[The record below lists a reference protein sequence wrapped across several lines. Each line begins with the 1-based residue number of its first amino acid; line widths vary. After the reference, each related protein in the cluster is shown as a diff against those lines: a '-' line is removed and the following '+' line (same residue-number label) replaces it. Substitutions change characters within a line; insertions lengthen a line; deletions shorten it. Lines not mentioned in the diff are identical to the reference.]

1 VFPIPTLARALVLV
15 AVAAMQVLL
24 ASPAG
29 GQEPPDTSGIP
40 TLAGT
45 SAEDGEANDPE
56 YDEFAGR
63 VGPGGA
69 LLRALLVPGWGHA
82 SIGSHGRGGFYLG
95 TQAVVGW
102 MLVRTRGRI
111 SAAEELET
119 LRAAVVRRTLADE
132 GIDDEVEIEAALAE
146 DERVADAR
154 SLVAA
159 RQQQWEDWLAV
170 GIFAVFLSGADAFV
184 SAHLQPFPVEV
195 DLVPVNDRGRTEL
208 TVRIPVG
215 GGA

>member
-1 VFPIPTLARALVLV
+1 MGTDS
-15 AVAAMQVLL
+15 AA
-24 ASPAG
+24 AD
-29 GQEPPDTSGIP
+29 PD
-40 TLAGT
+40 A
-45 SAEDGEANDPE
+45 PE
-56 YDEFAGR
+56 YDEFEGR
-63 VGPGGA
+63 VNPGGA

-111 SAAEELET
+111 GAAEDLET
-119 LRAAVVRRTLADE
+119 LRSAAVRRSLAEQGVTDAA
-132 GIDDEVEIEAALAE
+132 EIEAALAE
-146 DERVADAR
+146 NEEVADAR
-154 SLVAA
+154 SLVSA

-184 SAHLQPFPVEV
+184 SAHLQPFPVDV

-208 TVRIPVG
+208 TVRVPVG
-215 GGA
+215 GGG